1 MRELALLDFDV
12 QELRG
17 GTPETL
23 RRPPVQG
30 VQLFPSRLVEGFR
43 AAVQSYS
50 ESAVRVLDNLLE
62 LQETSRLGRDR
73 QS

>member
-1 MRELALLDFDV
+1 MREPAVLDFAL

-17 GTPETL
+17 GAPETL
-23 RRPPVQG
+23 RGPPVQG
-30 VQLFPSRLVEGFR
+30 VQLFSSRLVQGLR

-50 ESAVRVLDNLLE
+50 EGAIRILDNLLK
-62 LQETSRLGRDR
+62 LQETSRLGRDS

>member
-1 MRELALLDFDV
+1 MREPAVLDFAV

-17 GTPETL
+17 GAPETL
-23 RRPPVQG
+23 RGPIVQG
-30 VQLFPSRLVEGFR
+30 VQLFPSRLVQGFR
-43 AAVQSYS
+43 DTLQSYS
-50 ESAVRVLDNLLE
+50 ESTLRVLDNLLE